1 MAELDWGRAK
11 KVTLWTYE
19 ELLGKLQT
27 VMNYPLVREHY
38 DHDMHQ
44 AIQYTC
50 DIRRGYLWNEGSR
63 LAYVDEMSHHL
74 ARLGQL
80 GVGRYSDLLKRVG
93 TRDSCRVFLA
103 TTHFEFETLL
113 QVLDYLMR
121 WVLPFEAPLRQ
132 FIDPEDQGELKLLAA
147 LKAERIT
154 TNLAL
159 LEAGR
164 RPEGRAKLVKATQG
178 GARRVTAWVHRADIS
193 RLAWVRGRTVRHLCG
208 AGYDTL
214 DKLAQADLDKME
226 QKMAAY
232 YATLGKTL
240 RDFAAVIPLRWM
252 IGGARTVPKVVE
264 E

>member
-19 ELLGKLQT
+19 ELIGKLQT
-27 VMNYPLVREHY
+27 VMDYRLVREHY

-44 AIQYTC
+44 AIQYTRA
-50 DIRRGYLWNEGSR
+50 IKHGYLWNQGSR

-74 ARLGQL
+74 TRLGRL
-80 GVGRYSDLLKRVG
+80 GVGSYSDLLERVG

-103 TTHFEFETLL
+103 TTHFEFEALL
-113 QVLDYLMR
+113 QVLDYLLR

-132 FIDPEDQGELKLLAA
+132 FIDTEDEAELKLLAA
-147 LKAERIT
+147 LKELGIQ

-164 RPEGRAKLVKATQG
+164 RPEGRARLVKATRG
-178 GARRVTAWVHRADIS
+178 GVRRITAWVHRADIS
-193 RLAWVRGRTVRHLCG
+193 RLAFVRGKTVRHLVG
-208 AGYDTL
+208 GGYDTL
-214 DKLAQADLDKME
+214 EKLAQADLEKME
-226 QKMAAY
+226 RKMAAY
-232 YATLGKTL
+232 YATLGKTR
-240 RDFAAVIPLRWM
+240 RDFSAVVPLKWM
-252 IGGARTVPKVVE
+252 IGGARTVPRVVE